1 MGCYCK
7 MVVNRTGGGSLHCA
21 LAKLHAAQ
29 CIGNRPYLFVCLFVC
44 LWVCYHD
51 NSKLRASILTKLG
64 LQVKVVTI
72 SSRLNFG
79 RPAPQGRGSAAGRN
93 FWLLYYSQ
101 RAVFASP
108 VRLRAFFSF
117 ILRSRCKLRVLVIPG
132 NSHIAGSQ
140 DTIAL
145 GNG

>member
-1 MGCYCK
+1 

-44 LWVCYHD
+44 LRVCYHD

-79 RPAPQGRGSAAGRN
+79 RPAPQGLRRGEIFGSFTTASAQCLR
-93 FWLLYYSQ
+93 LL
-101 RAVFASP
+101 
-108 VRLRAFFSF
+108 
-117 ILRSRCKLRVLVIPG
+117 
-132 NSHIAGSQ
+132 
-140 DTIAL
+140 
-145 GNG
+145 